1 MDQLLI
7 KGGRVVGQ
15 EQVYQPGYILVEDK
29 KIKRVGPMEEAPDD
43 QVVRVIELTSDQVVF
58 PGFIDIHI
66 HGANGYDVM
75 DGTMEALDE
84 MTAVLPQEGTT
95 SFLAT
100 TITESKEA
108 TDQALQNVARFVD
121 TDYTGAEILGIHLE
135 GPFINEKRAGA
146 QPVKHILRPD
156 LNQFDA
162 WQEHANGFIKVV
174 TLAPEMEGGQE
185 FVKHLSDRGV
195 IALIGHSDASYE
207 DVQKAEQNG
216 LKHATH
222 LFNGMRGIHHRE
234 PGVAGSVF
242 LSDQLKAEVIFDEI
256 HVNPTMVQLAYQNLG
271 VERLML
277 ITDSMRGKCL
287 KNGIY
292 DLGGQEVTLQDG
304 EARLADGTLAG
315 SVLKMNEAVKNAAQL
330 KPMDLMKL
338 AQLSSGNV
346 AKSLGVDHYK
356 GAIREGF
363 DADLVIL
370 NEDFEVRKT
379 ICRGQLTIEK

>member
-29 KIKRVGPMEEAPDD
+29 KIKRVGPMEEAPDN

-156 LNQFDA
+156 LNQFNA

-195 IALIGHSDASYE
+195 IALIGHCMLAM
-207 DVQKAEQNG
+207 KMFKKQN
-216 LKHATH
+216 K
-222 LFNGMRGIHHRE
+222 
-234 PGVAGSVF
+234 
-242 LSDQLKAEVIFDEI
+242 
-256 HVNPTMVQLAYQNLG
+256 MV
-271 VERLML
+271 
-277 ITDSMRGKCL
+277 
-287 KNGIY
+287 
-292 DLGGQEVTLQDG
+292 
-304 EARLADGTLAG
+304 
-315 SVLKMNEAVKNAAQL
+315 
-330 KPMDLMKL
+330 
-338 AQLSSGNV
+338 
-346 AKSLGVDHYK
+346 
-356 GAIREGF
+356 
-363 DADLVIL
+363 
-370 NEDFEVRKT
+370 
-379 ICRGQLTIEK
+379 